1 MRIQG
6 LARALHLIVAW
17 PRSARDESAQM
28 ATVLGIRREYEVAV
42 EGLGFS
48 LSLECE
54 VRIVSFEVE
63 AVFSQDSTQPSFRPC
78 PTFASCCDPGT
89 GASADRCGSES
100 FASTF
105 RKTGA
110 HMGSWAPGS
119 DAVGAEK
126 LATSRAVPSHPLRPA
141 LYHTVQSGECRKAQ
155 RMYRVAFHS
164 VASMKRP
171 WGPPRPGFLLQSR
184 PFCNMGQALASSV
197 LDPRFLLMGNRL
209 RLQRL

>member
-1 MRIQG
+1 MGHSGHTRPHQYSDG
-6 LARALHLIVAW
+6 AFKHSVW
-17 PRSARDESAQM
+17 EEVDFVPAQM

-48 LSLECE
+48 LSLECD

-63 AVFSQDSTQPSFRPC
+63 AGFSQDSTQPSFRPC
-78 PTFASCCDPGT
+78 RTFASCCDPGT

-126 LATSRAVPSHPLRPA
+126 LATSRAVPSHL
-141 LYHTVQSGECRKAQ
+141 E
-155 RMYRVAFHS
+155 
-164 VASMKRP
+164 ASFVSYCTK
-171 WGPPRPGFLLQSR
+171 W
-184 PFCNMGQALASSV
+184 
-197 LDPRFLLMGNRL
+197 
-209 RLQRL
+209 